1 MIKWPYL
8 PQDSGLEIVKSEG
21 AYLYNKDGF
30 KILDAAGGAIVNN
43 IGYGR

>member
-30 KILDAAGGAIVNN
+30 KILMSMIALYFI
-43 IGYGR
+43 